1 MNNNNRLA
9 RLRAALLVL
18 SALVLSTPLQAFE
31 RTEEREPCRDHR
43 PERQAFFGDVH
54 VHTKYSLDA
63 STQDTR
69 TAPADAYRFAQG
81 GVLGVQPYDEQGKAM
96 RQLQLSRPLD
106 FAMVSDHA
114 ELMGEVNI
122 CSTPGMDG
130 YDSWACKVYRNFP
143 RMAYY
148 MFNSRASVFASRWG
162 FCGDDGE
169 ICRQAASGP
178 WREAQQ
184 AAEQAYDR
192 SADCQFTSFVG
203 YEWTGVAGRAANLHR
218 NVLFR
223 NNKVPELPISYLDGP
238 SDRQL
243 WDALDEQCRDGI
255 EGCEVLTIPHNSNLS
270 DGLMFWAVDEEGEAL
285 DAASAA
291 QRARYEPLVEM
302 MQHKG
307 SSECYFKAGV
317 TADELCAFEQ
327 LPYATFSGASG
338 LGSKEPQPNA
348 GFLRA
353 VLNDGLKL
361 EQSLGINP
369 FQYGFIASTDTHISA
384 PGGAEEKG
392 YLGHGG
398 AGKPTDGELPEGLPD
413 HMEYNPG
420 GLAGLWAEEN
430 SRDSLFAAMKR
441 KEAFGTSGPHI
452 KVRMFGGWDFDA
464 DICEQD
470 FAKRADKQ
478 GVPMGSTLPAA
489 PAEAAAP
496 SMAVI
501 AMQDPGAGEL
511 AGTPLQRLQVIK
523 GWIDANGEA
532 QQQVYDIAG
541 DPNNGASVDLSNCEE
556 QGDGF
561 ASLCQVWSD
570 PDFDAEQSAWYYARA
585 VENPS
590 CRWSQRICLNAGVD
604 CSEPDSVP
612 EAFSA
617 CCSAEHRPVIQERAW
632 GSPVWY
638 RPNQS
643 RPN

>member
-1 MNNNNRLA
+1 MNNKKTVSGLMR
-9 RLRAALLVL
+9 ALLPLLGLAL
-18 SALVLSTPLQAFE
+18 SVSAHAFE
-31 RTEEREPCRDHR
+31 RTEEREPCLDHR

-69 TAPADAYRFAQG
+69 TAPADAYRFAKG

-114 ELMGEVNI
+114 ELMGEVKI
-122 CSTPGMDG
+122 CSTPGLEG
-130 YDSWACKVYRNFP
+130 YSSWACKVYRNFP
-143 RMAYY
+143 RVAYY

-162 FCGDDGE
+162 FCGEDGE

-178 WREAQQ
+178 WLEAQE
-184 AAEQAYDR
+184 AAEAAYDR

-218 NVLFR
+218 NVVFR
-223 NNKVPELPISYLDGP
+223 NSKVPELPVSYLDGP

-243 WDALDEQCRDGI
+243 WNALDEQCRDGV
-255 EGCEVLTIPHNSNLS
+255 EGCDVLAIPHNSNLS
-270 DGLMFWAVDEEGEAL
+270 DGLMFWAVDGDGVEL
-285 DAASAA
+285 DAATAA
-291 QRARYEPLVEM
+291 QRARYEPLVEI

-307 SSECYFKAGV
+307 SSECYFEAGV

-327 LPYATFSGASG
+327 LSYATFSGTTAM
-338 LGSKEPQPNA
+338 GSTAPQSDG
-348 GFLRA
+348 GFLRS

-361 EQSLGINP
+361 EQSLGVNP
-369 FQYGFIASTDTHISA
+369 YQWGFIASTDTHISA
-384 PGGAEEKG
+384 PGGAEESG

-398 AGKPTDGELPEGLPD
+398 AGKPTDGKLPEGLPD
-413 HMEYNPG
+413 RIEYNPG

-441 KEAFGTSGPHI
+441 REAFGTSGPHI
-452 KVRMFGGWDFDA
+452 KLRMFAGWDFDA

-470 FAKRADKQ
+470 FAKRADQQ
-478 GVPMGSTLPAA
+478 GVPMGSVLPQA
-489 PAEAAAP
+489 PEKASSP
-496 SMAVI
+496 VMAVL
-501 AMQDPGAGEL
+501 AMQDPGAKGDG
-511 AGTPLQRLQVIK
+511 GTPLQRLQVIK
-523 GWIDANGEA
+523 GWIDADGKA
-532 QQQVYDIAG
+532 QQKVFDIAG
-541 DPNNGASVDLSNCEE
+541 NPNNGASVDLSSCEE
-556 QGDGF
+556 RGEGF
-561 ASLCQVWSD
+561 ASFCSTWTDPEFQSD
-570 PDFDAEQSAWYYARA
+570 QSAWYYARA

-590 CRWSQRICLNAGVD
+590 CRWSQRICMNAGVD
-604 CSEPDSVP
+604 CSDPDSVP

-638 RPNQS
+638 RPL
-643 RPN
+643 

>member
-1 MNNNNRLA
+1 MNNKKTLPGLSRL
-9 RLRAALLVL
+9 LLLLSGLALTASV
-18 SALVLSTPLQAFE
+18 QAFE

-69 TAPADAYRFAQG
+69 TAPADAYRFAKG

-114 ELMGEVNI
+114 ELMGEVKI
-122 CSTPGMDG
+122 CSTPGLEG
-130 YDSWACKVYRNFP
+130 YSSWACKVYRNFP
-143 RMAYY
+143 RVAYY

-162 FCGDDGE
+162 FCGEDGE

-178 WREAQQ
+178 WLEAQE
-184 AAEQAYDR
+184 AAEAAYDR

-218 NVLFR
+218 NVVFR
-223 NNKVPELPISYLDGP
+223 NSKVPELPVSYLDGP

-243 WDALDEQCRDGI
+243 WNALDEQCRDGV
-255 EGCEVLTIPHNSNLS
+255 EGCDVLAIPHNSNLS
-270 DGLMFWAVDEEGEAL
+270 DGLMFWAVDGDGVEL
-285 DAASAA
+285 DAATAA
-291 QRARYEPLVEM
+291 QRARYEPLVEI

-307 SSECYFKAGV
+307 SSECYFEAGV

-327 LPYATFSGASG
+327 LSYATFSGTTAM
-338 LGSKEPQPNA
+338 GSTAPQSDG
-348 GFLRA
+348 GFLRS

-361 EQSLGINP
+361 EQSLGVNP
-369 FQYGFIASTDTHISA
+369 YQWGFIASTDTHISA
-384 PGGAEEKG
+384 PGGAEESG

-398 AGKPTDGELPEGLPD
+398 AGKPTDGKLPEGLPD
-413 HMEYNPG
+413 RIEYNPG

-441 KEAFGTSGPHI
+441 REAFGTSGPHI
-452 KVRMFGGWDFDA
+452 KLRMFAGWEFDA

-470 FAKRADKQ
+470 FAKRADQQ
-478 GVPMGSTLPAA
+478 GVPMGSVLPQA
-489 PAEAAAP
+489 PETASSP
-496 SMAVI
+496 VMAVL
-501 AMQDPGAGEL
+501 AMRDPGAKGDG
-511 AGTPLQRLQVIK
+511 GTPLQRLQVIK
-523 GWIDANGEA
+523 GWIDADGQA
-532 QQQVYDIAG
+532 QQKVFDIAG
-541 DPNNGASVDLSNCEE
+541 DPNNGAMVDMGSCEE
-556 QGDGF
+556 RGAGF
-561 ASLCQVWSD
+561 ASFCSTWTD
-570 PDFDAEQSAWYYARA
+570 PEFKPDQSAWYYARA

-604 CSEPDSVP
+604 CSDPDSVP

-638 RPNQS
+638 RPQ
-643 RPN
+643 